1 MKPRGL
7 PDPRTGRDPY
17 AVLQLRKESREGSLM
32 GLVGFQTRMTW
43 ASQKEM
49 LHLLPGCSDVAVLRF
64 GTIHRN
70 IFLDIPSLCDPYLCD
85 RTRPGLH
92 FAGQICG
99 VEGYVE
105 SIMSAIV
112 ATLSIT
118 AAAHD
123 REMLPIPKETMIG
136 SLMDYVHTPR
146 KNFQPMNA
154 NFGLLPTHGTT
165 SRRSRQTR
173 HEDAAKAALAAMESY
188 RRENAWLF
196 P

>member
-1 MKPRGL
+1 
-7 PDPRTGRDPY
+7 
-17 AVLQLRKESREGSLM
+17 
-32 GLVGFQTRMTW
+32 
-43 ASQKEM
+43 
-49 LHLLPGCSDVAVLRF
+49 VLRF

-70 IFLDIPSLCDPYLCD
+70 IFLDIPSLCDTYLRD
-85 RTRPGLH
+85 RTHAGLH
-92 FAGQICG
+92 YAGQICG

-112 ATLSIT
+112 VAMSIT
-118 AAAHD
+118 AASEG
-123 REMLPIPKETMIG
+123 REMPPLPKETMIG

-154 NFGLLPTHGTT
+154 NFGLLPANGGGG
-165 SRRSRQTR
+165 RRSRQIR
-173 HEDAAKAALAAMESY
+173 HEDAVRAALSAMEAY